1 MSNKNE
7 FSTKIGLLAA
17 TVGSSIGLGNVW
29 RFPAETQSNGGAAFL
44 LLYIAC
50 VMILG
55 IPVMLAELSVGRAG
69 RSDVMGSYA
78 RIAPGKKWWLLGLFS
93 LIATYAI
100 MGFYLVVEGW
110 TLEYLVEGLLGNVY
124 NNIPADAASEE
135 AIFTGKMEQLTHT
148 SVLPCFFAILSIF
161 INIAVV
167 LGGVQKGIERLS
179 NVLMPLLFLI
189 LLILCGV
196 SLTLPGAKEGL
207 EFFLKPDFSKI
218 TPGVFV
224 NALGQAFFSLSLGM
238 GILVTY
244 AAYYPSDTKL
254 PRTSLIVALLSLLVA
269 ILMGVIIFPAVCTF
283 GLDKGTLE
291 GATLVFVTLPEVFA
305 RLPLSLL
312 WSTLFFGLL
321 FVAALTS
328 TVSTAEVTAAALQD
342 RLKWSRR
349 KAVLVGMLPMCI
361 LSSLCALSFS
371 TLEDWKLFGMTLFE
385 FLDYVTANY
394 MLPIISIGTCLFV
407 GWFTP
412 RAMYKNQLS
421 NEGTNRSHVTIVTT
435 WIIRVVAPVLI
446 LTILIYNLL

>member
-44 LLYIAC
+44 LLYIGC
-50 VMILG
+50 VLILG

-69 RSDVMGSYA
+69 RSDVMGSFA
-78 RIAPGKKWWLLGLFS
+78 RIAPGKKWWLVGLFA

-100 MGFYLVVEGW
+100 MAFYFVVEGW

-124 NNIPADAASEE
+124 NNLPADASAEE
-135 AIFTGKMEQLTHT
+135 ALFTSKMEELTHT
-148 SVLPCFFAILSIF
+148 PVLPCFFTILSIF
-161 INIAVV
+161 VNIAVV

-179 NVLMPLLFLI
+179 NVLMPLLFVI
-189 LLILCGV
+189 LLVLCGV
-196 SLTLPGAKEGL
+196 SLTLSGAREGL
-207 EFFLKPDFSKI
+207 EFFLKPDFTKI
-218 TPGVFV
+218 TPGVFI

-254 PRTSLIVALLSLLVA
+254 PRTSLIVSLLSLLVA

-283 GLDKGTLE
+283 GLDKGSLE
-291 GATLVFVTLPEVFA
+291 GSTLVFVTLPEVFA

-328 TVSTAEVTAAALQD
+328 TVSTAEVTVAALRD
-342 RLKWSRR
+342 RFKWSRR
-349 KAVLVGMLPMCI
+349 KSVLVGMLPLCI
-361 LSSLCALSFS
+361 LSTVCALSFS
-371 TLEDWKLFGMTLFE
+371 TLEDWKLFGMTIFE
-385 FLDYVTANY
+385 LLDYVTANY
-394 MLPIISIGTCLFV
+394 MLPLVSIGTCLFV
-407 GWFTP
+407 GWFAP
-412 RAMYKNQLS
+412 RAMYKKQLS
-421 NEGTNRSHVTIVTT
+421 NDGTIRSHVTIVTT

-446 LTILIYNLL
+446 LVILLYNIL